1 MKLETPPRE
10 RITILAWPGLDL
22 SLLLSPGTE
31 MGRARRADTDVATLD
46 SADRCLA
53 RAGIVVS
60 RRDDHWVVETVGYG
74 SAQVGGPIVDGD
86 LLDGELLR
94 TVAAVSRGRS
104 LTYTVRERRRGR
116 VFPLLSALN
125 ADPSADSA
133 PREVGFLRDEDVSVV
148 DGRRVVSR
156 HRRLTVEAEAWVVDW
171 IHLRLQGLGMA
182 SQEVVSPLSPVTL
195 GPPDPMPWPL
205 TRTPNTPTVLQ
216 RGLASAVGE
225 LLRHDPVVRLDLH
238 VEGVHRMRVS
248 VRAIRSLVRTY
259 RALFDRVPASLG
271 NDLRWISQ
279 LLGQVRDLDVLAQS
293 LEQVRKPLAPY
304 ERDMSQFLLE
314 EVAGERQQRLTDLRS
329 AMSTKRY
336 AALIDRLVALSES
349 PSFTDDAGRSPARAL
364 VPIARRAYRRLGKCA
379 KTAAGDHASVD
390 AVHAVRLS
398 AKRYRYVL
406 DTVAEVI
413 PAAAAQAKL
422 LSQLQQVLGRFNDAA
437 NAEEWL
443 TKRAEFESD
452 PGRAFVLGG
461 LVMELRRRRDRHRSR
476 WLQAWARVKSPPH
489 TAWLEG

>member
-1 MKLETPPRE
+1 
-10 RITILAWPGLDL
+10 
-22 SLLLSPGTE
+22 
-31 MGRARRADTDVATLD
+31 
-46 SADRCLA
+46 
-53 RAGIVVS
+53 
-60 RRDDHWVVETVGYG
+60 
-74 SAQVGGPIVDGD
+74 
-86 LLDGELLR
+86 
-94 TVAAVSRGRS
+94 
-104 LTYTVRERRRGR
+104 
-116 VFPLLSALN
+116 
-125 ADPSADSA
+125 
-133 PREVGFLRDEDVSVV
+133 
-148 DGRRVVSR
+148 
-156 HRRLTVEAEAWVVDW
+156 
-171 IHLRLQGLGMA
+171 MA

-314 EVAGERQQRLTDLRS
+314 EVAGEWQQRLTDLQS